1 MSDLK
6 QRLTLN
12 ASTAILQV
20 VVTALVYFFLYK
32 YLLDHLG
39 EKNLGVWSLI
49 LSFSSIANLA
59 NMGLTSG
66 LVKFVAESKASNEKS
81 EIGRLIMTS
90 LVSLLLLFGLVS
102 LLALFVLS
110 PLLRFVVEPDYLT
123 LAISIIPY
131 SLASFSISAMSGV
144 FTSVLEGY
152 QKNYLRHMVYLFSG
166 LVMYGGT
173 LLLAPEFQL
182 KGVAMAQ
189 VGQASFVFIA
199 SWLMMNRVDASNRV
213 SNWRWSNVSF
223 KRLFN
228 YGFKFQAVSIFQLLY
243 EPTTKL
249 LLSKFGGLSVLAHYE
264 MASRLVTQFRAVL
277 VNANQVIIPVVAETA
292 LTKPREELNGLYKRM
307 MRLMVSLTFPLTTLV
322 IILSPLIAL
331 VWIGNPSPV
340 FSYSMYV
347 LLLSMMINIVSGPA
361 YFSAMGEGK
370 LTSLVLVHGLMAL
383 LNLTIGIVLGHF
395 FEGYGIIMAWG
406 LSLTIGST
414 VLIVVY
420 QRALGVRMP
429 ALLSKNEYRWVILS
443 LMIGILSMI
452 ILPMDK
458 SGVPFIIQTA
468 ITIFIALS
476 CFIFTMIINQQHK
489 LIASV
494 FTSAFNN
501 HGKKIG

>member
-1 MSDLK
+1 MFNRK

-12 ASTAILQV
+12 ASTAIFQV

-32 YLLDHLG
+32 YLLNHLG

-49 LSFSSIANLA
+49 LSFTSIANLA
-59 NMGLTSG
+59 NLGLTSG
-66 LVKFVAESKASNEKS
+66 LVKFVAESRAIGDKS
-81 EIGRLIMTS
+81 EIGRLIFTS
-90 LVSLLLLFGLVS
+90 LASLMVLFGFVSILV
-102 LLALFVLS
+102 LYVFS
-110 PLLRFVVEPDYLT
+110 PFLKFVVEPDYLS

-131 SLASFSISAMSGV
+131 SLASFSISALSGV

-152 QKNYLRHMVYLFSG
+152 QRNYLRHMIYLFSG
-166 LVMYGGT
+166 MIMYGGT
-173 LLLAPEFQL
+173 LLLAPTFQL

-189 VGQASFVFIA
+189 VGQALFVFVA
-199 SWLMMNRVDASNRV
+199 SWLLMNRVDDCNSL
-213 SNWRWSNVSF
+213 SNWRWSKVSF

-292 LTKPREELNGLYKRM
+292 LTKPREELIDLYKRM
-307 MRLMVSLTFPLTTLV
+307 MRLMVSLAFPLSALV
-322 IILSPLIAL
+322 VVVSPMIAL
-331 VWIGNPSPV
+331 IWIGNPSPI

-347 LLLSMMINIVSGPA
+347 LLLSMMFNIVSGPA

-383 LNLTIGIVLGHF
+383 LNIMIGVALGYL
-395 FEGYGIIMAWG
+395 FEGRGIIMAWG
-406 LSLTIGST
+406 LSLTIGSL

-420 QRALGVRMP
+420 QHSLGVKTLE
-429 ALLSKNEYRWVILS
+429 LLTRQEYRWGISS
-443 LMIGILSMI
+443 LLISIIGII
-452 ILPMDK
+452 ILPMNK
-458 SGVPFIIQTA
+458 SGTPFILQTA
-468 ITIFIALS
+468 IALFISLVFYIFILVRNKQHRRIVS
-476 CFIFTMIINQQHK
+476 II
-489 LIASV
+489 
-494 FTSAFNN
+494 TSTFNN
-501 HGKKIG
+501 HGKNTG